1 VGTVAI
7 KLVNVYKRYEYGK
20 VEALKNV
27 SFEFAEGLFYMIVG
41 PSGSGKTT
49 LLNIIT
55 GVDTPTSGQVFV
67 DDIEISKLK
76 ESERR
81 RIRLQKFGIV
91 FQFFFLVPYL
101 TGLENVMLPLR
112 FLNHDK
118 KLIREK
124 AYNALKMV
132 NAAHLADKYP
142 TEMSAGEMQRIAIA
156 RAIASNPKYL
166 VADEPTAA
174 LDWKNK
180 VAVWDLFKKLQKEL
194 KITVIAVSHERE
206 FTSYADVVIELRDG
220 EIYAVKRA

>member
-1 VGTVAI
+1 MAI

-20 VEALKNV
+20 VEALKNI

-55 GVDTPTSGQVFV
+55 GIDTPSSGKVFV
-67 DDIEISKLK
+67 DDIEISKLN

-81 RIRLQKFGIV
+81 KIRLQKFGIV

-112 FLNHDK
+112 FLNYDK

-132 NAAHLADKYP
+132 NAEHLANKYP
-142 TEMSAGEMQRIAIA
+142 SEMSAGEMQRIAIA

-166 VADEPTAA
+166 VADEPTAS

-180 VAVWDLFKKLQKEL
+180 VIVWELFKKLQREL
-194 KITVIAVSHERE
+194 NATVIAVSHERE
-206 FTSYADVVIELRDG
+206 FISYADVVIELRDG